1 MKAVF
6 YNQRDGGTERP
17 CAEEPHRAPMVLGG
31 EKFLAFSIKTL
42 SLGDPV

>member
-6 YNQRDGGTERP
+6 YNQRDEGTERP
-17 CAEEPHRAPMVLGG
+17 CAEEPHRALMVLGG
-31 EKFLAFSIKTL
+31 EKVLAFSIKTP